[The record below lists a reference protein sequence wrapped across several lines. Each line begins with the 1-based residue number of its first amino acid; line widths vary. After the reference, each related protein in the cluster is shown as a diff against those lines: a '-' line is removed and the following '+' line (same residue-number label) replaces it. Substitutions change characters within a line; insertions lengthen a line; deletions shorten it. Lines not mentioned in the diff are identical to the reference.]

1 MIRFHLDE
9 HVPSAIAVGL
19 RRRGIDVTTTN
30 DAGLA
35 GADDQQH
42 IAFARSQ
49 NRVIVTHDDDFL
61 VLNSQGIAHAGIA
74 YCHQGSRSAGELL
87 RLLLVLN
94 ECLTPK
100 DMENRVEFL

>member
-9 HVPSAIAVGL
+9 HVPSAVAIGL
-19 RRRGIDVTTTN
+19 RRRGIDVTTTI

-35 GADDQQH
+35 GAGDQQH
-42 IAFARSQ
+42 VAFARSQ
-49 NRVIVTHDDDFL
+49 GRVIVTHDDDFL

-74 YCHQGSRSAGELL
+74 YCHQGSRSTGELL

-94 ECLTPK
+94 ECLTSK
-100 DMENRVEFL
+100 EMENRVEFL

>member
-9 HVPSAIAVGL
+9 HVPSAVAIGL
-19 RRRGIDVTTTN
+19 RRRGIDVTTTS

-35 GADDQQH
+35 GAGDQQH
-42 IAFARSQ
+42 VAFARSQ
-49 NRVIVTHDDDFL
+49 GRVIVTHDDDFL

-74 YCHQGSRSAGELL
+74 YCHQGSRSTGELL

-94 ECLTPK
+94 ECLTSK
-100 DMENRVEFL
+100 EMENRVEFL